1 VQDADAGS
9 RDYRPDG
16 APTRARRLR
25 VPKMRVC
32 DERLGVK
39 RDEPPDGSATE
50 GARRCRLAHLIF
62 HPRDFHIISALG
74 RAIPRRF
81 YRRPRRR
88 GDPGGAACGGDMS
101 LPGTKPTCPPR
112 RSMSVYWVP
121 AQPVN
126 ATQALNFLGRGKAD
140 IQQTSPN
147 DRV

>member
-1 VQDADAGS
+1 MQDADAGS

-74 RAIPRRF
+74 RAIPRQF

-88 GDPGGAACGGDMS
+88 GDRGGAACGGAYVASGHQTDM
-101 LPGTKPTCPPR
+101 PAA
-112 RSMSVYWVP
+112 SVDVR
-121 AQPVN
+121 
-126 ATQALNFLGRGKAD
+126 LLG
-140 IQQTSPN
+140 
-147 DRV
+147 